1 MFGLNL
7 ACFRRATWVL
17 QRAVLLRSR
26 VLRPAE
32 ATSLRQPPGLQ
43 GLGLRQLLLPA
54 QGQLDGAKHLLQRG
68 PQPHDHHVHHHTQA
82 AVKAAGWEF
91 QWDWGNFLRCPL
103 STSPLSHRPAEEVKW
118 QWMKVQFKHY
128 ASPIL
133 RISSDP
139 LQEVF
144 LEVTF
149 VKSWVGRW
157 LWSRMGW
164 WRWRSTEN
172 DVQIWRLL
180 FRSKVQER
188 KKNIQSLRYIIT
200 VLNFYPLEY
209 QWLCFWK
216 QLRSQATFFCCFLV
230 AILSNST

>member
-7 ACFRRATWVL
+7 ACCRRATWVL
-17 QRAVLLRSR
+17 QRAILLRSR

-54 QGQLDGAKHLLQRG
+54 QGQLDRAEHLLQRG
-68 PQPHDHHVHHHTQA
+68 PQPHDHHVHDHPQA
-82 AVKAAGWEF
+82 AVKTTGWKF
-91 QWDWGNFLRCPL
+91 QWDWGNFLRRPH
-103 STSPLSHRPAEEVKW
+103 STSPVSHRPAEKVKW

-188 KKNIQSLRYIIT
+188 KKNIQSLRYIIN

-209 QWLCFWK
+209 QLIVLLK
-216 QLRSQATFFCCFLV
+216 AVKISSNFFCCFLV